1 MLVVKWW
8 SIDLEVVGSI
18 PADLPCFGNLE
29 LSNCTDKSKDH
40 IGIIFFQTDQSTET
54 EIILRS
60 VDLDTTGLF
69 RCEISG
75 EAPLFQTA
83 YREAIMAVVGELNYL
98 IVLR

>member
-1 MLVVKWW
+1 MTWRLWVRFQLIYLV
-8 SIDLEVVGSI
+8 LGT
-18 PADLPCFGNLE
+18 L
-29 LSNCTDKSKDH
+29 NCQIARIKVRKNAH
-40 IGIIFFQTDQSTET
+40 IGIILFQTDQSTET

>member
-1 MLVVKWW
+1 L
-8 SIDLEVVGSI
+8 
-18 PADLPCFGNLE
+18 
-29 LSNCTDKSKDH
+29 
-40 IGIIFFQTDQSTET
+40 FQTDQSTET

-83 YREAIMAVVGELNYL
+83 YREAVMAVVGKQRPILNLKELL
-98 IVLR
+98 PQGREVVPQG